1 MDAVVKGNEGFC
13 AGDSRNCLDFAIE
26 QLHEMLIV
34 AGKKLD
40 EHGVGAGGEVAFHN
54 FRYFL
59 KFGNHLVVHG
69 TALKIH
75 TYECAGAITEELC
88 THVVTG
94 TGDDTEIHH
103 ALYAL
108 MNGSTRY
115 ATFGGYFFGGY
126 AGIVHDNA
134 EYLFVKFIY
143 LSHSSCSVRCD
154 KIREFFSKNMQND
167 SGYEQNYWEI
177 YKKGRHNAF

>member
-1 MDAVVKGNEGFC
+1 MSIVRDREAAVDAVVKGNEGFC

-59 KFGNHLVVHG
+59 KFGNHLVVH
-69 TALKIH
+69 
-75 TYECAGAITEELC
+75 
-88 THVVTG
+88 
-94 TGDDTEIHH
+94 
-103 ALYAL
+103 
-108 MNGSTRY
+108 
-115 ATFGGYFFGGY
+115 
-126 AGIVHDNA
+126 
-134 EYLFVKFIY
+134 
-143 LSHSSCSVRCD
+143 
-154 KIREFFSKNMQND
+154 FSKNMQND
-167 SGYEQNYWEI
+167 SGYEQNYWKI